1 MARLGCYCGAGMS
14 NTECP
19 SPHRLNIFLKSEV
32 DAAIS
37 YNPDISLWDFYTGWD
52 ESAECRNSFQKR
64 FEPVEYWHCTECGRI
79 FEVQAVSCGR
89 IIRGFKPVS
98 FSAEDACNLEGFEEL
113 FVLWDIEMDEYL
125 GIDRDDPLRDYISGV
140 WIKHYISPDCK
151 TVYIFDAT
159 ENKITGKYILDP
171 RNRGC
176 N

>member
-1 MARLGCYCGAGMS
+1 MARLGCYCGACMS

-19 SPHRLNIFLKSEV
+19 SPHRLNIFLKSEI

-52 ESAECRNSFQKR
+52 ESAECRNSFQNR
-64 FEPVEYWHCTECGRI
+64 PEPVEYWHCTECRRI

-98 FSAEDACNLEGFEEL
+98 FSPDEAGNLDGFEEL

-125 GIDRDDPLRDYISGV
+125 GIDRDYPLRDYISGV
-140 WIKHYISPDCK
+140 RIKHYISPDCK

-159 ENKITGKYILDP
+159 ENKFTGRYILDP
-171 RNRGC
+171 RKRSFN
-176 N
+176 

>member
-14 NTECP
+14 NPECP

-125 GIDRDDPLRDYISGV
+125 GIDRDYPLRDYIFGV
-140 WIKHYISPDCK
+140 WIKHYISTNCN
-151 TVYIFDAT
+151 TFYNFD
-159 ENKITGKYILDP
+159 
-171 RNRGC
+171 
-176 N
+176 